1 MASNDN
7 PWGGSDGGAAAKPK
21 LTKRVSEKFSRT
33 KDAASVG
40 FSKTKVVASVGYE
53 KTKVAARKVKD
64 GAAVGVNWMKLKYK
78 HFQKK

>member
-7 PWGGSDGGAAAKPK
+7 PWGGSGGGADKPK
-21 LTKRVSEKFSRT
+21 LAKRVSEKFVRT
-33 KDAASVG
+33 KEVASVGFAKTKVAASVG
-40 FSKTKVVASVGYE
+40 FE

-78 HFQKK
+78 LFQKK